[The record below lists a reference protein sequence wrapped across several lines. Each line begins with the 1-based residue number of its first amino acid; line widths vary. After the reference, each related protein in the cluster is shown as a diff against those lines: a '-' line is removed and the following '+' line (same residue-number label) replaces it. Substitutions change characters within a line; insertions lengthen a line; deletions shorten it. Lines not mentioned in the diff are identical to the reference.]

1 MRVATTRREVKARGL
16 TFDVFEGGPEDGTPV
31 LLLHGFPQDHREF
44 DPILPRLHA
53 AGLRTYALD
62 QRGYSPGARPAEVAD
77 YRLAEPVADAVA
89 VLDGLGLESA
99 HVVGHDWGAQVSWLV
114 AGQHPERVRTLTA
127 ISVPHPRALGLALR
141 VRPTQRARF
150 VYQAFFRSAAAERL
164 LLAGGGALLKSMMRP
179 LGDRAAQYA
188 GAMREP
194 GRLTGGL
201 NWYRALT
208 PQAVSGLGVIEVPTT
223 YVWSDHDPVFGIT
236 AALRTAD
243 WVQADYQL
251 VAMRD
256 VGHWVPEEAPKATA
270 DAIVR
275 RVTGAS
281 SAGGSSAGDA
291 SPGSGA

>member
-1 MRVATTRREVKARGL
+1 MRVATTRREIKARGL
-16 TFDVFEGGPEDGTPV
+16 TFDVFEGGPDDGQPV

-62 QRGYSPGARPAEVAD
+62 QRGYSPGARPATVPD
-77 YRLAEPVADAVA
+77 YRLAEPTADAVA
-89 VLDGLGLESA
+89 VLEGLGLESA
-99 HVVGHDWGAQVSWLV
+99 HLVGHDWGAQVAWLV
-114 AGQHPERVRTLTA
+114 AGHHPERVRSLTA

-150 VYQAFFRSAAAERL
+150 VYQAFFRSPGAERL
-164 LLAGGGALLKSMMRP
+164 LLASDGALLKGMMRP
-179 LGDRAAQYA
+179 IGERAALYA
-188 GAMREP
+188 EAMREP

-208 PQAVSGLGVIEVPTT
+208 PKALKGMGVVTVPTT
-223 YVWSDHDPVFGIT
+223 YVWSDRDPVFRIT

-256 VGHWVPEEAPKATA
+256 IGHWVPEEAPKATA
-270 DAIVR
+270 EAIIR
-275 RVTGAS
+275 RVTGRV
-281 SAGGSSAGDA
+281 
-291 SPGSGA
+291 